1 MRLSVDHR
9 TLYRFAHPR
18 SRLVQL
24 LRLTPDDN
32 DDQAITHWDVH
43 VDCDA
48 RLRRGRDGFGNRTI
62 MLYVEGP
69 VETIELSV
77 SGEVLTNAA
86 AGVVH
91 GSVEPLPPA
100 LYLRATELTPADPLI
115 TAFAA
120 GAGGG
125 DRDTI
130 ARLHLV
136 NRALHRRCSWQANAG
151 LRGASQAFG
160 HKSAAAADLA
170 QMFIVAARSLGV
182 PARYVSGYR
191 AASGDDAMPHAWA
204 EAHVDGL
211 GWVTFDPA
219 TGLSTDESYIR
230 VAVALDAAGAAP
242 LAGPGLGEVINT
254 IVDPVQGAA
263 QD

>member
-1 MRLSVDHR
+1 MRLSVDQR
-9 TLYRFAHPR
+9 TLYRFARPR

-32 DDQAITHWDVH
+32 DDQAIADWDVH

-48 RLRRGRDGFGNRTI
+48 RLRTGRDGFGNRI
-62 MLYVEGP
+62 VMLYVEGP

-77 SGEVLTNAA
+77 AGEVLTNPAG
-86 AGVVH
+86 GVVH

-100 LYLRATELTPADPLI
+100 LYLRATELTPAEPLI
-115 TAFAA
+115 AAFALA
-120 GAGGG
+120 AGGRTHDG
-125 DRDTI
+125 VEQL
-130 ARLHLV
+130 RLI
-136 NRALHRRCSWQANAG
+136 NGALHRRCSWQANAD
-151 LRGASQAFG
+151 LRGVSQAFE
-160 HKSAAAADLA
+160 HEFAAAADLA
-170 QMFIVAARSLGV
+170 HMFIVAARSLGV

-191 AASGDDAMPHAWA
+191 ATASEDAAPHAWA
-204 EAHVDGL
+204 EAHIDGL

-219 TGLSTDESYIR
+219 TGSPTDEGYIR

-242 LAGPGLGEVINT
+242 LAGPGLGTPITVEAEAR
-254 IVDPVQGAA
+254 QGAA